1 MRPVGRLLS
10 RLVVTAALA
19 ALIAILV
26 PVFVDRRDYTVAVNN
41 YAKNPTFDNGVSVAQ
56 EYAKTRRLAVFI
68 RLGAWGVLFVVMN
81 LGWLLV
87 TRKTAPGR
95 DGDQVDV

>member
-26 PVFVDRRDYTVAVNN
+26 PVFIDRRDYTVAVHN
-41 YAKNPTFDNGVSVAQ
+41 YAKNPTLNNGVSVAQ
-56 EYAKTRRLAVFI
+56 EYAKTRRLGAFI

-81 LGWLLV
+81 FGWLLV
-87 TRKTAPGR
+87 TRKEGGGPIP
-95 DGDQVDV
+95 